1 MKKRLL
7 ITLIGLFSLF
17 LYSFSMAEKADETAV
32 STESATKAENDAEKA
47 EPASSDSDD
56 DSKAETT
63 ETAEATKT
71 ATPAPKE
78 KVKMPPILGE
88 SILLYTLR
96 GTNDVDE
103 LSEAFP
109 NRRVMAVDGG
119 IDVAFDDQPPMV
131 PHNIDK
137 ARISLQENSC
147 LKCHSRVDSKL
158 EDAPR
163 PPKSHF
169 IKRDGSRSK
178 KVSAGRYFCTQC
190 HVPQA
195 NKKPA
200 VKNLYKN

>member
-1 MKKRLL
+1 MKKRLS
-7 ITLIGLFSLF
+7 ITLIGLLSVFI
-17 LYSFSMAEKADETAV
+17 YSFSMAENTDEGTTT
-32 STESATKAENDAEKA
+32 TESESTTKPVDDAAKVTESTSA
-47 EPASSDSDD
+47 DSEV
-56 DSKAETT
+56 KPAET
-63 ETAEATKT
+63 EATT
-71 ATPAPKE
+71 LPQE
-78 KVKMPPILGE
+78 KVVMPAILGE
-88 SILLYTLR
+88 SVLLYSLR

-103 LSEAFP
+103 ESEAFP
-109 NRRVMAVDGG
+109 NRRVMVVDGG

-169 IKRDGSRSK
+169 RKRDGSRSK

>member
-17 LYSFSMAEKADETAV
+17 LYSFSMAEKADEAA
-32 STESATKAENDAEKA
+32 STESTTKPTDDAEKV
-47 EPASSDSDD
+47 EPASSNNDGNTE
-56 DSKAETT
+56 ETT
-63 ETAEATKT
+63 AKTTEAEVA
-71 ATPAPKE
+71 PAPKE

-88 SILLYTLR
+88 SILLYSLR

-103 LSEAFP
+103 ESEAFP
-109 NRRVMAVDGG
+109 NRRVMVVDGG
-119 IDVAFDDQPPMV
+119 IDVAFDEQPPMV

-169 IKRDGSRSK
+169 RTRDGSRSEK
-178 KVSAGRYFCTQC
+178 ISAGRYFCTQC